1 MKQIRFFILLSVGT
15 LLGAA
20 AYSQQGTW
28 KLNLNY
34 QVALPGGNH
43 KTMFSDPSYRGWSG
57 AALYGVTDQLQVG
70 LEAGFQDFYQKTDR
84 AVYHEAGSDVSAVI
98 SNSIQTIP
106 LMVKGK
112 YMFTTEG
119 FVRPF
124 ASVALGGNLVQY
136 RKFYGQFSESDTKF
150 GFAAQPELGLHIPVG
165 KSGNTGLHIAAGYNL
180 MPYKFGD
187 ADGLNSAL
195 LKVGVSVPLR

>member
-1 MKQIRFFILLSVGT
+1 MKKMRFLLLVTIAT

-28 KLNLNY
+28 KLNLNWG
-34 QVALPGGNH
+34 AAFPTGNH
-43 KTMFSDPSYRGWSG
+43 KTMFNDPSYRGWSG
-57 AALYGVTDQLQVG
+57 AILYGATDKLQVG
-70 LEAGFQDFYQKTDR
+70 LEAGFQDFYQKTAR
-84 AVYHEAGSDVSAVI
+84 AVYSEGGSDISAVI
-98 SNSIQTIP
+98 TNSIQTIP

-112 YMFTTEG
+112 YMFTNEG
-119 FVRPF
+119 FARPF
-124 ASVALGGNLVQY
+124 ASLAVGGNLVQY

-165 KSGNTGLHIAAGYNL
+165 RSGNTGIHIAAGYNL

-187 ADGLNSAL
+187 ADGLNSAV
-195 LKVGVSVPLR
+195 LKAGISVPLR

>member
-1 MKQIRFFILLSVGT
+1 MKKIRLIILFSFSL

-28 KLNLNY
+28 KLNANY
-34 QVALPGGNH
+34 SAAFPTGNL
-43 KTMFSDPSYRGWSG
+43 KNMFSDPSYRGWSG
-57 AALYGVTDQLQVG
+57 AILYGATDKLQVG

-84 AVYHEAGSDVSAVI
+84 AVYHEGGSDVSAVI
-98 SNSIQTIP
+98 SHSVQTIP

-112 YMFTTEG
+112 YMFTNEG

-124 ASVALGGNLVQY
+124 ASLAVGGNLVQY

-150 GFAAQPELGLHIPVG
+150 GFAAQPELGIHIPVG
-165 KSGNTGLHIAAGYNL
+165 KTGNTGLHIAAGYNL

-187 ADGLNSAL
+187 ADGLNSAV
-195 LKVGVSVPLR
+195 LKAGISFPLR